1 MSCRF
6 HESRP
11 AAGPLELGSLA
22 PIPVFLKMPLPH
34 HFRTTASFLAAPLV
48 YFACTLRTFI
58 PARQTHAQTHRAVA
72 YESCKPHGTRRLELE
87 PRCKGT
93 RENRRKQAEFLPSAF
108 LFYIGGK
115 NSLETR
121 ANPRSLGSQPIRFG
135 KSLPFRQRKAYLN
148 KCAGAQQVS
157 YGYGPQ
163 VATALP

>member
-11 AAGPLELGSLA
+11 AAGPLELGSSA

-58 PARQTHAQTHRAVA
+58 PARQTHAQTHRAVPH
-72 YESCKPHGTRRLELE
+72 ESCKPHGTRRLELE

-93 RENRRKQAEFLPSAF
+93 TENRRKQAQFLPSAF
-108 LFYIGGK
+108 LLYIGGK

-121 ANPRSLGSQPIRFG
+121 TNPFSLGRQTFRFEMPL
-135 KSLPFRQRKAYLN
+135 SIPRET
-148 KCAGAQQVS
+148 KCRS
-157 YGYGPQ
+157 C
-163 VATALP
+163 